1 MSRGKQNIFLLD
13 LDKIFSFE
21 GYKKIFEQRNYELF
35 RSRLSIFGVET
46 LSNNLLKFI
55 NRIFNVNKKVL
66 LLDCD
71 NTLWGGVLGED
82 GVENIKLGYDGVGNS
97 FKNFQMA
104 IKKKK
109 EEGILLAII
118 SKNDEKDVKNVFK
131 SHREMVLRENDI
143 VNFKV
148 NWKDKSKNI
157 IEISKEL
164 DLGLE
169 SFLVWDDN
177 PIERKK
183 LKII

>member
-1 MSRGKQNIFLLD
+1 MMKKMLKMFL
-13 LDKIFSFE
+13 
-21 GYKKIFEQRNYELF
+21 
-35 RSRLSIFGVET
+35 
-46 LSNNLLKFI
+46 NL
-55 NRIFNVNKKVL
+55 
-66 LLDCD
+66 
-71 NTLWGGVLGED
+71 
-82 GVENIKLGYDGVGNS
+82 
-97 FKNFQMA
+97 
-104 IKKKK
+104 
-109 EEGILLAII
+109 
-118 SKNDEKDVKNVFK
+118 
-131 SHREMVLRENDI
+131 HREMVLRENDI